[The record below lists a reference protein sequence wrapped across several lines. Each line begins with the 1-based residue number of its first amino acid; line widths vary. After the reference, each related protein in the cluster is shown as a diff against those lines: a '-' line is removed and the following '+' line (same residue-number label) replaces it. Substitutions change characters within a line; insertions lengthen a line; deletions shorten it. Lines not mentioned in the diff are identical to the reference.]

1 MIPEECRNSEWGRHV
16 EPVISV
22 SNCHLRSYPSSPPLS
37 VISAKAEIQRTHTN
51 LSPTPRLSSPRR
63 RRSSARLVNLSSPP
77 LPVISAKAEIQR
89 THTNRSPTP
98 RLSSPPLPVIST
110 KMEIQRN
117 DIYVGILNCP
127 CGSQLPV
134 NLSVV
139 VPTFL
144 SCLCGSQLRFL
155 QVKFHIRI
163 LIQIVNNTSSA
174 TDPVRNQACLT

>member
-1 MIPEECRNSEWGRHV
+1 MTSLSSPPL
-16 EPVISV
+16 PVISAPT
-22 SNCHLRSYPSSPPLS
+22 CHLRSY
-37 VISAKAEIQRTHTN
+37 
-51 LSPTPRLSSPRR
+51 LSSPRR
-63 RRSSARLVNLSSPP
+63 RRSSARHSTCHLRPYPSSPRRRRS
-77 LPVISAKAEIQR
+77 SA
-89 THTNRSPTP
+89 PTP
-98 RLSSPPLPVIST
+98 TCRLRHACHLREGGDPAHPHQPVAYATPVIST
-110 KMEIQRN
+110 KVEIQRN

-127 CGSQLPV
+127 CSSQLPV